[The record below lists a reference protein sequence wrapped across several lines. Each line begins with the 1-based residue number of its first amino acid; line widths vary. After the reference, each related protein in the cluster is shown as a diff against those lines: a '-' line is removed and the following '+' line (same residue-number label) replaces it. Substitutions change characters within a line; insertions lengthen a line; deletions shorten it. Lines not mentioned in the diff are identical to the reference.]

1 MTNVTIGGKTY
12 PLKAT
17 MRAWRAFEKSTGV
30 KVNDVD
36 NKDITLIPELVYYF
50 VKDGC
55 AAQGMKFTM
64 DVEEWL
70 GQIEVTDLETIA
82 AVLVEVMGASSEK
95 KTKLT
100 KVNH

>member
-1 MTNVTIGGKTY
+1 MDFQKFCTFISEIAESLVSRN
-12 PLKAT
+12 
-17 MRAWRAFEKSTGV
+17 
-30 KVNDVD
+30 N
-36 NKDITLIPELVYYF
+36 NDITLIPELVYYF